1 MKKYK
6 FKRYVLPTTL
16 ITLGLL
22 TLILGITVGEAN
34 KNFKREEHLNYVS
47 STIISKDVAVINTT
61 TKVIYPY
68 TDQAVTIGKNFY
80 DYKGSS
86 EEQENSIIFHE
97 NTYIQNSGVDFVHE
111 QQFTVISILDGTVTN
126 VKEDELLGKTI
137 EITHDND
144 YVSVY
149 QSLSEINVKK
159 GDNITQGQILGKSG
173 TNKLDQELGNHLH
186 FELYIGGQIVNPTLY
201 LDKEVLK
208 TTNQ

>member
-6 FKRYVLPTTL
+6 LKKYVLLTTL

-34 KNFKREEHLNYVS
+34 KNFKSEEHLNYVS

-97 NTYIQNSGVDFVHE
+97 NTYIQNSGVDFIHE

-159 GDNITQGQILGKSG
+159 GDSITQGQVLGKSG

-208 TTNQ
+208 TTKQ

>member
-1 MKKYK
+1 M
-6 FKRYVLPTTL
+6 
-16 ITLGLL
+16 
-22 TLILGITVGEAN
+22 
-34 KNFKREEHLNYVS
+34 
-47 STIISKDVAVINTT
+47 
-61 TKVIYPY
+61 
-68 TDQAVTIGKNFY
+68 
-80 DYKGSS
+80 
-86 EEQENSIIFHE
+86 
-97 NTYIQNSGVDFVHE
+97 DFVHE

-159 GDNITQGQILGKSG
+159 GDSITQGQVLGKSG

-208 TTNQ
+208 TTKQ